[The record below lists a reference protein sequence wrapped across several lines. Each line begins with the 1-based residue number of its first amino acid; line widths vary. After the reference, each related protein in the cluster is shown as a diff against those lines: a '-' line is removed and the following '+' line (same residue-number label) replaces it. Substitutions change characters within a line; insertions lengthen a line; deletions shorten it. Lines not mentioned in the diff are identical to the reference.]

1 MKTKKIDLMM
11 SIAGSDNTCGA
22 GVQAD
27 IKTCQSLQSYCLNCL
42 TAVTSQNSE
51 KVFKILELPSNII
64 QSQILTLISEYEL
77 DSIKIGLVK
86 SVNQA
91 KTIVKVLKKNKISV
105 PIVVDPIYKST
116 TNTIFNKKSDYQ
128 EIYKILSKL
137 KPVFTPNLYELK
149 ILLDLKKIDD
159 IDIMIMNFYKKF
171 KCPIVLT
178 NAGNKEEK
186 CEDFFLNDEKE
197 IERVSSNK
205 ISSRNTHG
213 SGCSFSSA
221 LAVYLGRGFSIAE
234 SICSS
239 KKLINKYI
247 TQAPDFDLKYGPMGH
262 WLIS

>member
-1 MKTKKIDLMM
+1 
-11 SIAGSDNTCGA
+11 
-22 GVQAD
+22 
-27 IKTCQSLQSYCLNCL
+27 
-42 TAVTSQNSE
+42 
-51 KVFKILELPSNII
+51 
-64 QSQILTLISEYEL
+64 
-77 DSIKIGLVK
+77 
-86 SVNQA
+86 
-91 KTIVKVLKKNKISV
+91 
-105 PIVVDPIYKST
+105 
-116 TNTIFNKKSDYQ
+116 
-128 EIYKILSKL
+128 
-137 KPVFTPNLYELK
+137 
-149 ILLDLKKIDD
+149 
-159 IDIMIMNFYKKF
+159 MIMNFYKKF

-178 NAGNKEEK
+178 NVGNKEEK